1 MQIHQI
7 KPKIKKSAKKRI
19 GRGGKRGGYSG
30 RGIKGQKSRA
40 GRKIRPEIR
49 DVIKKLPKKRGYRFA
64 SFMEKPVVVKLDVLE
79 NKFNNNDKITPAV
92 LLKKG
97 IIKKQ
102 KGKLPA
108 IKLLDGKITKK
119 FLISNVKISKK
130 AAEKIIKAGGS
141 HVE

>member
-64 SFMEKPVVVKLDVLE
+64 SFREKPVVVKLDVLE
-79 NKFNNNDKITPAV
+79 NKFNDNDKITPAI

-141 HVE
+141 YVE